1 MSGVDKSNQLV
12 QEYRLD
18 APLEKVWRAISIAE
32 YREVWLPNAALAD
45 GQPVACE
52 PGKSI
57 RYRLRDDA
65 PPYLESDVTF
75 LVKPD
80 EVGGTLLTIVH
91 RINDPHLLAA
101 NDEHG
106 PLMLAA

>member
-1 MSGVDKSNQLV
+1 MSEVDKPNELV

-18 APLEKVWRAISIAE
+18 APPEKVWRAISIAE

-45 GQPVACE
+45 AQPVASE

-57 RYRLRDDA
+57 HYRLRDDA

-75 LVKPD
+75 AIRPD

-91 RINDPHLLAA
+91 RIDDQHLQAA
-101 NDEHG
+101 NDEPG